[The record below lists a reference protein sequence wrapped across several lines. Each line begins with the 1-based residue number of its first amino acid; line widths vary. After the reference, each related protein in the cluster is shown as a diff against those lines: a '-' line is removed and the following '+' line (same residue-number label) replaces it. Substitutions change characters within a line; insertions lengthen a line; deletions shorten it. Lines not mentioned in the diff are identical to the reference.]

1 MLAHLFLFTQTIL
14 PKSTLILSVYD
25 SLLSIIHTLISL
37 QKSLK
42 LSIEKYIIGK
52 ENNIY
57 TKQKTI
63 LKLLLEILKILSSYT
78 RHYCLQKLNVYYKR
92 NLMLTKNSIY
102 LFYLSFLKK
111 FRNLQAFE
119 LLKPIKKKNR
129 FSLTE

>member
-1 MLAHLFLFTQTIL
+1 M
-14 PKSTLILSVYD
+14 ILSSQLYIHS
-25 SLLSIIHTLISL
+25 SLCK
-37 QKSLK
+37 KSLK

-78 RHYCLQKLNVYYKR
+78 RHYCLQNLNVYYKR

-111 FRNLQAFE
+111 FRNLQAYE
-119 LLKPIKKKNR
+119 LLKKLKKKTD
-129 FSLTE
+129 LA